1 MSTLKLI
8 EKMKSDFLINN
19 FEEQKLWFDADEFK
33 LTYDVVES
41 DHIGKQP
48 LMRLHSDP
56 LKAIEFATKEGF
68 EIYTK
73 YYVLTHL
80 KFPFD
85 KYYED
90 MYKESLNLYCA
101 NQSAN

>member
-1 MSTLKLI
+1 
-8 EKMKSDFLINN
+8 MKNDFFINN

-56 LKAIEFATKEGF
+56 LKSIDFATKEG
-68 EIYTK
+68 
-73 YYVLTHL
+73 
-80 KFPFD
+80 
-85 KYYED
+85 
-90 MYKESLNLYCA
+90 
-101 NQSAN
+101 